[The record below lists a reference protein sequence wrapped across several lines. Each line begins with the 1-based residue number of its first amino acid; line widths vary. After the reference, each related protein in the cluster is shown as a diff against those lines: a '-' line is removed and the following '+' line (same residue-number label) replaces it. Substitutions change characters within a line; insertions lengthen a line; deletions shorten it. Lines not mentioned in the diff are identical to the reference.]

1 MDTIGLTKQPTS
13 LLHAPTA
20 TRLSNSRRI
29 KDDESGKNG
38 SSSSSSSSSSGTG
51 SGTVAALSSRYL
63 SSSVESDKEFD
74 VTFEEVF
81 VNDNT

>member
-38 SSSSSSSSSSGTG
+38 SSSSSSSSGTG